1 MNRVHTNIK
10 ATGVRLAALAA
21 AATCARLSRLLA
33 RASGV
38 RLAVLAAAA
47 TVAAI
52 GMPCGPVHA
61 DSLSGPP
68 SSQPIAKVAMT
79 LSKTAHPRSD
89 LAVVENFLYTLQD
102 LGAMVFPR
110 VVLGSAY
117 SQLSASMRSQ
127 VSLTAWTKRF
137 AQIFHINTLQIIAL
151 PDHRFFVELEDWY
164 LQRIGGAGGNN
175 VQTVGYSDGV
185 VSVQH
190 GKISGFDPRPENTFA
205 MLNRIQAWPYSLKA
219 FDQVLVARQA
229 AAPLQQNP
237 LIDGIQTIAPYT
249 YRLTTTVGARS
260 YQTLMFEQADRSYTM
275 LSIRPVD
282 FSPQS
287 FASWSPAALAA
298 FNVKHHLALP
308 FAGAGVVRKNPPVG
322 RVPAAVRSGYRL
334 PGGMTYRAADWH
346 PIDDWSGQLSG
357 KSFLLQLYRYNHGR
371 RFLLAEAYGGRTVLA
386 LPLAHRTLLTNFTGR
401 FAVFAVGPPSR
412 RNLPVALDLTDGHM
426 IRSQPLAFDMS
437 NIYPGQSPYSWQNQY
452 VGGLPILMYPR

>member
-1 MNRVHTNIK
+1 MNRVHINVR

-21 AATCARLSRLLA
+21 
-33 RASGV
+33 V
-38 RLAVLAAAA
+38 A
-47 TVAAI
+47 TVAI
-52 GMPCGPVHA
+52 PCGPVHA

-68 SSQPIAKVAMT
+68 SSQPIAKAAMT
-79 LSKTAHPRSD
+79 LSETAHPRSD

-102 LGAMVFPR
+102 LGSMIDPR

-117 SQLSASMRSQ
+117 GQLSASMRRQ
-127 VSLTAWTKRF
+127 ISLTAWMKRF
-137 AQIFHINTLQIIAL
+137 SQIGHINTLQIIPL
-151 PDHRFFVELEDWY
+151 PGHRFFVELEDWY
-164 LQRIGGAGGNN
+164 LQRIGGASGYNA
-175 VQTVGYSDGV
+175 QTIGYSDGV
-185 VSVQH
+185 VSVTG

-205 MLNRIQAWPYSLKA
+205 MLNRIQAWPYSLPVY
-219 FDQVLVARQA
+219 DQTMVARQA
-229 AAPLQQNP
+229 AAPLQENP

-249 YRLTTTVGARS
+249 YKLTTTVGNRS
-260 YQTLMFEQADRSYTM
+260 YQTILFEQADRSYTM

-308 FAGAGVVRKNPPVG
+308 FAGTDVVRSYPPTG
-322 RVPAAVRSGYRL
+322 RFPSAIRSGYHL
-334 PGGMTYRAADWH
+334 PGGMTFRAVDWH
-346 PIDDWSGQLSG
+346 PIDDWSGRLSG

-386 LPLAHRTLLTNFTGR
+386 LPLAHRTWLTNFTGR
-401 FAVFAVGPPSR
+401 FAVFAVGPPSK
-412 RNLPVALDLTDGHM
+412 RNLPVALDLTNGHM

-437 NIYPGQSPYSWQNQY
+437 NIYPGQSPYSWLNQY